1 MSILPA
7 TRLNPSVSS
16 LFDSDLRA
24 SIPAAAWSRGIGVPY
39 ENAGKPRVTEVPLVD
54 DGPWGGV
61 PLGGFGAGSIGRT
74 YRGDFARWHLDI
86 GSHTFESLPANQFSV
101 FVQQGRNRE
110 AHVLSPLR
118 PETESPSGILQD
130 WNWDMPVGA
139 GTYHAL
145 FPKAWFVYDWE
156 ALPVRLAQKQFSPV
170 IPGNYQESSYPV
182 GVFEWEVENPTDLP
196 LTVGLMFTWQ
206 NLVGYPFKAVGDWY
220 EQYSK
225 LSNGFKEDKQPGAYN
240 YAVDERGL
248 TGVVFSHLRN
258 GATAAKEWNGS
269 FAILTNSQPG
279 LTASYRTR
287 SLLADGS
294 ELWADF
300 AEDGRLDDVDDRTPA
315 AKEQN
320 LVGALAVTLEL
331 GPRETR
337 RIPFALAWDFPITEF
352 GAGTQWYKRYTKFF
366 GVTGQKAAAIAEAAL
381 THYPEWEAAIDA
393 WQQPILDDPGR
404 PDWYKTALFN
414 ELYYLVDGG
423 SFWENGRVP
432 TSQSPAPKN
441 GNGNGNGHGP
451 AEGGFAFLECY
462 DYPFYNTFDVNFYA
476 SYSLLMLWPE
486 LEKRIIRDFAA
497 TVPMGDPTI
506 VEIQGTGEKVAR
518 KLPGAVPHDL
528 GGPLEDPLLRMNFY
542 RWQDINIWKDL
553 NCKFVLQ
560 LWRDSVFLDD
570 KSLIHAA
577 WPMVVQALDYLKKFD
592 RDDDGLPEHDNLPDQ
607 TYDTWPMKGASAYGG
622 SLWLAALEA
631 AIKMGR
637 LVGDQEAI
645 ARYSSW
651 LKLGRAAFES
661 KLWNG
666 KYYLY
671 DASGGPHSD
680 SIMADQLAGQW
691 YADATG
697 LPPIAPADHVLSSLR
712 MVYDYN
718 VCRFGEGE
726 MGAVNGMR
734 PDGTVD
740 TSSEQS
746 QEVWTGTTYA
756 LAAFML
762 HRGLISEAWATA
774 WGVYN
779 VTYERGYWF
788 RTPEAYDIN
797 SNFRATLYM
806 RPLSIWAMEYAL
818 QQRAK

>member
-1 MSILPA
+1 MSIPTAQLNAPVISLPA
-7 TRLNPSVSS
+7 S
-16 LFDSDLRA
+16 DSPV

-39 ENAGKPRVTEVPLVD
+39 ENAGKPRISQPLVD

-61 PLGGFGAGSIGRT
+61 PLGGLGAGSIGRT

-86 GSHTFESLPANQFSV
+86 GSHSFESLPANQFSV
-101 FVQQGRNRE
+101 FVQQGDTRQ
-110 AHVLSPLR
+110 AHVLAPLR
-118 PETESPSGILQD
+118 PKILPD

-145 FPKAWFVYDWE
+145 FPKAWFVYDWQ
-156 ALPVRLAQKQFSPV
+156 ALPMRLVQKQFSPI
-170 IPGNYQESSYPV
+170 IPGNYKESSYPV
-182 GVFEWEVENPTDLP
+182 GVFEWEVENPTDQP
-196 LTVGLMFTWQ
+196 LVIGLMFTWQ
-206 NLVGYPFKAVGDWY
+206 NLIAYPFNALGDWY
-220 EQYSK
+220 EQYAK
-225 LSNGFKEDKQPGAYN
+225 FFNGFKEDKQSGAYN
-240 YAVDERGL
+240 YAIQEPGL
-248 TGVVFSHLRN
+248 TGIVFSHLKN
-258 GATAAKEWNGS
+258 GATATKEWNGS
-269 FAILTNSQPG
+269 FAILTSDQPG

-287 SLLADGS
+287 SLLTDGS
-294 ELWADF
+294 ALWADF
-300 AEDGRLDDVDDRTPA
+300 AADGRLDNVDDRTPA
-315 AKEQN
+315 DKQQS
-320 LVGALAVTLEL
+320 LVGALAVTVEL
-331 GPRETR
+331 LPGETR
-337 RIPFALAWDFPITEF
+337 RIPFALAWDFPITQF

-366 GVTGQKAAAIAEAAL
+366 GVTGQAAPAIAAEAL

-393 WQQPILDDPGR
+393 WQKPILDDPDR
-404 PDWYKTALFN
+404 PNWYKTALFN
-414 ELYYLVDGG
+414 ELYYLIDGG
-423 SFWENGRVP
+423 TFWENGRVKPSPNSP
-432 TSQSPAPKN
+432 TPKN
-441 GNGNGNGHGP
+441 GNGRGH

-476 SYSLLMLWPE
+476 SYSLLLLWPE

-497 TVPMGDPTI
+497 TVPVSDPTL
-506 VEIQGTGEKVAR
+506 VEIQAAGAKAAR

-553 NCKFVLQ
+553 NSKFVLQ
-560 LWRDSVFLDD
+560 LWRDYIFTGDE
-570 KSLIHAA
+570 SLIHDA
-577 WPMVVQALDYLKKFD
+577 WPVVIQALDYLKKFD
-592 RDDDGLPEHDNLPDQ
+592 RDGDGLPEHDDLPDQ

-631 AIKMGR
+631 AIEMGQ
-637 LVGDQEAI
+637 LVNDPASVT
-645 ARYSSW
+645 RYSAW
-651 LKLGRAAFES
+651 LKASRVAFES

-666 KYYLY
+666 TYYLY
-671 DASGGPHSD
+671 DAGGGPHSD
-680 SIMADQLAGQW
+680 SIMADQLVGQW
-691 YADATG
+691 YADATS
-697 LPPIAPADHVLSSLR
+697 LSPIVPADHILSALR
-712 MVYDYN
+712 TIYNYN
-718 VCRFGEGE
+718 VRRFAEGQ

-734 PDGTVD
+734 PDGTID

-762 HRGLISEAWATA
+762 HQGLVKEAWATA

-779 VTYERGYWF
+779 VTYDRGYWF

-818 QQRAK
+818 RQKVSQAATK